1 MSNAV
6 IKTLPE
12 LIARFGG
19 VKNVSIVLRTTPQNV
34 VNWRAKGR
42 IPAIFYKVHRRWLAA
57 ATNRQIKVSDDLW
70 GFEADR
76 PFHIRRRRR
85 KAEVLAIGEAAE

>member
-1 MSNAV
+1 MSNEA

-42 IPAIFYKVHRRWLAA
+42 IPATFYKVHRRWLEA

-70 GFEADR
+70 AFEGER
-76 PFHIRRRRR
+76 SFHVRRRRR
-85 KAEVLAIGEAAE
+85 SADVLAAREAAE